1 MRTLAL
7 AEALTKGE
15 FRGLEWAVSR
25 ARRDSDA
32 YGSRPEN
39 ALSAIKKLKQHLG
52 TPLAEA
58 DLMSVKEQRGLTW
71 AVGRATKDADGYA
84 SETLAARSAIA
95 RLHATI
101 EFEQEARLAGHR
113 DWAYKL
119 EERQAAGGHV
129 SQVAMLAARETL
141 GRRFEV
147 RDLPPHPAPRPARS
161 PPPDPNPRQAPSF
174 RTGKEALFS
183 LCPCVN
189 RC

>member
-1 MRTLAL
+1 MVRDPLRTLAL

-15 FRGLEWAVSR
+15 FRGLEWAVNR

-32 YGSRPEN
+32 YGPRPEN
-39 ALSAIKKLKQHLG
+39 ALSAIRKLKRHLG
-52 TPLAEA
+52 SPRVEA

-71 AVGRATKDADGYA
+71 AVERATKDADGYA
-84 SETLAARSAIA
+84 SETLAARSAVA
-95 RLHATI
+95 KLHATI
-101 EFEQEARLAGHR
+101 KFEQEARLAGHR

-147 RDLPPHPAPRPARS
+147 RDLAAAPTAAAGTIAS
-161 PPPDPNPRQAPSF
+161 A
-174 RTGKEALFS
+174 
-183 LCPCVN
+183 
-189 RC
+189 